1 MSGISASDAA
11 AISRRL
17 RVEPG
22 TKVDLGHY
30 DTRDT
35 LGFERPR
42 DAKELLHDTADVLAE
57 YQRRLAAQDSDSLLV
72 VFQAMDAAGKDGAIR
87 HVMSGVNPQGVRVT
101 SFKAPVGIELEH
113 DYLWRH
119 MVALPERGTIGI
131 FNRSHYEEVLV
142 VRVHP
147 ELLEQ
152 RKLPDAVEDTGLWK
166 RRFGEINGFER
177 YLVENGHHLVKLFLH
192 VSKAEQR
199 ERFLARID
207 EPDKNWKFSAVDVR
221 ERARWDEYMKAYED
235 AITHTSTKWAPW
247 HIVPADRKWFARIA
261 VACII
266 GDKLREIDPRYPTVS
281 PEHRAELQAAGA
293 ELRDERS

>member
-11 AISRRL
+11 AISRHF

-22 TKVDLGHY
+22 TKVDLGHH
-30 DTRDT
+30 DTRNT

-42 DAKELLHDTADVLAE
+42 DAKELLHETTEVLAE

-72 VFQAMDAAGKDGAIR
+72 VFQAMDAAGKDGAIG

-101 SFKAPVGIELEH
+101 SFKAPVGVELEH

-119 MVALPERGTIGI
+119 MVALPERGMIGI
-131 FNRSHYEEVLV
+131 FNRSQYEEVLV

-147 ELLEQ
+147 ELLER
-152 RKLPDAVEDTGLWK
+152 RKLPGALEDTGIWK

-177 YLVENGHHLVKLFLH
+177 YLVDNGCHLVKIFLH
-192 VSKAEQR
+192 VSRTEQR
-199 ERFLARID
+199 ERFLARIE
-207 EPDKNWKFSAVDVR
+207 EPDKNWKFSAVDIR
-221 ERARWDEYMKAYED
+221 ERARWDDYMRAYED

-266 GDKLREIDPRYPTVS
+266 GDKLREIDPRYPTIT
-281 PEHRAELQAAGA
+281 PEQRAELQAAER
-293 ELRDERS
+293 ELRDEP

>member
-11 AISRRL
+11 ALSRRL

-30 DTRDT
+30 DPRNT

-42 DAKELLHDTADVLAE
+42 DAKELLHETTEVLAE
-57 YQRRLAAQDSDSLLV
+57 YQRRLAAQDSDALLV
-72 VFQAMDAAGKDGAIR
+72 VFQAMDAAGKDGAIG

-101 SFKAPVGIELEH
+101 SFKAPVGVELEH

-119 MVALPERGTIGI
+119 MVAIPERGMIGI

-147 ELLEQ
+147 ELLER
-152 RKLPDAVEDTGLWK
+152 RKLPGALGDTGLWK

-177 YLVENGHHLVKLFLH
+177 YLVDNGCHLVKIFLH
-192 VSKAEQR
+192 VSKTEQR

-207 EPDKNWKFSAVDVR
+207 EPDKNWKFSAVDIR
-221 ERARWDEYMKAYED
+221 ERARWDDYMRAYED

-266 GDKLREIDPRYPTVS
+266 GDKLREIDPRYPTIS
-281 PEHRAELQAAGA
+281 PEQRAELLAAER
-293 ELRDERS
+293 ELRDEP

>member
-11 AISRRL
+11 AISRHY

-22 TKVDLGHY
+22 TKVYLGHH
-30 DTRDT
+30 DTRNT

-42 DAKELLHDTADVLAE
+42 DAKELLHETTEVLAE

-72 VFQAMDAAGKDGAIR
+72 VFQAMDAAGKDGAIG

-101 SFKAPVGIELEH
+101 SFKAPVGVELEH

-119 MVALPERGTIGI
+119 MVALPERGMIGI

-147 ELLEQ
+147 ELLER
-152 RKLPDAVEDTGLWK
+152 RKLPGALEDTGIWK

-177 YLVENGHHLVKLFLH
+177 YLVDNGCHLVKIFLH
-192 VSKAEQR
+192 VSKTEQR

-207 EPDKNWKFSAVDVR
+207 ERDKNWKFSAVDIR
-221 ERARWDEYMKAYED
+221 ERARWDDYMHAYED

-266 GDKLREIDPRYPTVS
+266 GGKLREIDPRYPTIS
-281 PEHRAELQAAGA
+281 PEQRAELHAAER
-293 ELRDERS
+293 ELRDEP

>member
-87 HVMSGVNPQGVRVT
+87 HVMSGVNPQGVRVR

-152 RKLPDAVEDTGLWK
+152 RKLPEAVEDTGLWK

-235 AITHTSTKWAPW
+235 AISHTSTKWAPW

-281 PEHRAELQAAGA
+281 PEQRAELQAAGA